1 MGGCLEPMMIEYLDL
16 SESANHAGPPAG
28 PAPAW
33 LAAEVDS
40 QACLLPLDAACRD
53 EIAAMAEGLRESP
66 APFAARAAARFERPC
81 LRAVMARAKAL
92 VEGIPGVAVLD
103 ALPLDDLDEDAA
115 TAVFWVLGLLLGRPV
130 AQKWDGTLLY
140 HVRDG
145 GRAYRYGVRA
155 SVTNVEL
162 PFHIDNAFGTAP
174 PDIIGLL
181 CLRPAARGGL
191 SRFCS
196 VQTLHRRMA
205 EAHPRLLARLH
216 RPLLW
221 DRQAEH
227 APGAPKVA
235 RAPMF
240 ATVGGGLRARINVSL
255 VRKGSRVAGEEIDAQ
270 AADALEALES
280 IAADPALWFEQ
291 DLKRGQVQY
300 LNNRD
305 VVHYRSAFTD
315 DGDPAL
321 ERHLVRSWHRDW
333 GTPDYDG

>member
-1 MGGCLEPMMIEYLDL
+1 MIECLDL
-16 SESANHAGPPAG
+16 SETRDSGRAAPAVS
-28 PAPAW
+28 AW
-33 LAAEVDS
+33 LAAEVDAE
-40 QACLLPLDAACRD
+40 ACHIELDAACRD
-53 EIAAMAEGLRESP
+53 EIAAMARAVAARP
-66 APFAARAAARFERPC
+66 APLTSRAPTQFELPC
-81 LRAVMARAKAL
+81 LRAVMARAEAL
-92 VEGIPGVAVLD
+92 IEGIPGVAVLD
-103 ALPLDDLDEDAA
+103 GLPLDDLDEDAA
-115 TAVFWVLGLLLGRPV
+115 TAVFWVLGQLLGRPV
-130 AQKWDGTLLY
+130 AQKWDGSLLY
-140 HVRDG
+140 HVRDDG
-145 GRAYRYGVRA
+145 QAYGYGVRA

-174 PDIIGLL
+174 PDIVGLL

-240 ATVGGGLRARINVSL
+240 ATVGGGLRARVNVIL
-255 VRKGSRVAGEEIDAQ
+255 VRKGYRVAGEEIDAQ

-280 IAADPALWFEQ
+280 IAADPALWIEQ
-291 DLKRGQVQY
+291 VVKRGQVQY

-315 DGDPAL
+315 EDDPAL
-321 ERHLVRSWHRDW
+321 KRHLLRTWHRDW
-333 GTPDYDG
+333 GAPDYDG